1 MSQLLHA
8 RWLFPF
14 AAVAASSLC
23 AALIATSDAQAAGE
37 DTQLDR
43 LNSAGHTLEWNW
55 NPPGHSQRYGHA
67 ETLVQA
73 DLSGVRTQLLDFSH
87 YKDLSGGKFK
97 TSRMI
102 AKDGDNTD
110 VYFQVPVMHGMLTLW
125 YVSRFGPM
133 QVEAPGHELV
143 EGRFVRGNI
152 KDMHLQFEMRKVDE
166 RFTILSCNL
175 YVLPSFPAPQSAVDE
190 ELRDACKDA
199 VEAVRDR
206 SQGFKGDVPF
216 VTPAQ
221 SVPAAAARAAQ

>member
-1 MSQLLHA
+1 VSQLFHA
-8 RWLFPF
+8 RWLLPF
-14 AAVAASSLC
+14 AAVAAFSLF
-23 AALIATSDAQAAGE
+23 AHSDAQAASD

-43 LNSAGHTLEWNW
+43 LNSAGHTLKWNW
-55 NPPGHSQRYGHA
+55 NPPGHQERYGHA

-73 DLSGVRTQLLDFSH
+73 PLDTVRTQVLDFGH

-102 AKDGDNTD
+102 AKEGDNTD
-110 VYFQVPVMHGMLTLW
+110 VYFQVPVMKGMLTLW
-125 YVSRFGPM
+125 YVSRFGPL
-133 QVEAPGHELV
+133 QVASAGNEMV

-152 KDMHLQFEMRKVDE
+152 KDMHLQMKMRKVDD
-166 RFTILSCNL
+166 RFTIMSCDL
-175 YVLPSFPAPQSAVDE
+175 YVLPTFPAPQSAVDE

-216 VTPAQ
+216 VTPPSTAL
-221 SVPAAAARAAQ
+221 PAARAGQ